1 MKTIYISSNLVPM
14 WHPNWPEK
22 PEFKGDYFL
31 HYGPQKKY
39 EQEIEQAKKEAVP
52 IDIPG
57 GISGL
62 LEEHDLKPDTFI
74 QVDIGEVELYVEDL
88 GTVTLAKN
96 PTYGKNSVWVEWKGG
111 RTNVDP
117 KSLMA
122 RIVPPVDKLI
132 LVGQSNDMPMN
143 YNDDPGTL
151 ETDNGAMSYTEG
163 MQAGSG
169 IVENWKS
176 RAKAHLSEGKSRCE
190 LELFVDKYFGINAV
204 DETHPITTDYGQL
217 VNLLAMFKE
226 EQLDAANKR
235 IAELE
240 EWKRQELELTQPI
253 IGYCQNDENAKRLG
267 IAIGSSIFKRVLEI
281 LKEYNGSNNRIK
293 ELEDLIQSDS
303 VYTLLRFGSKSPSGS
318 GMDDCE
324 DDSYIDLYNISKE
337 LRTIDATKTGNHG

>member
-1 MKTIYISSNLVPM
+1 MKEKFQLIATAKDGGSKLFQYEGNTYFLDYGISSETRGVIFHGKDKTGMAVN
-14 WHPNWPEK
+14 E
-22 PEFKGDYFL
+22 FL
-31 HYGPQKKY
+31 HKEIAPYFPSMALKESWMLMDHVLGPGKDEKL
-39 EQEIEQAKKEAVP
+39 
-52 IDIPG
+52 PG
-57 GISGL
+57 
-62 LEEHDLKPDTFI
+62 F
-74 QVDIGEVELYVEDL
+74 
-88 GTVTLAKN
+88 
-96 PTYGKNSVWVEWKGG
+96 
-111 RTNVDP
+111 
-117 KSLMA
+117 
-122 RIVPPVDKLI
+122 
-132 LVGQSNDMPMN
+132 
-143 YNDDPGTL
+143 
-151 ETDNGAMSYTEG
+151 DNGAMSYTEG

-267 IAIGSSIFKRVLEI
+267 IAKGSSIFKRVLEI